1 MQNFT
6 SSILFERFE
15 VIDLLKKD
23 EHAAVFLA
31 NHIYLSKKIILK
43 VLDTAKI
50 SDQSLVDRFKREAKL
65 LAQLDNPNIIKVLD
79 FGTDKDYFYI
89 SFEYFEGSNLRKII
103 ADPSLDLEKKKQIMI
118 QVLQGLSYANNNG
131 IIHRDIKPENI
142 FVNSNLQAKIGDF
155 GLALSAEESFVTQP
169 YSIVGTPSYMSPE
182 QIRGEKLTLRSD
194 LFSVGVVFYELFTG
208 KNPFLKENLNLTINE
223 IMSYNYDSVVEDLNI
238 LPEEIKNIIKKLL
251 CKNPVERYG
260 SAAEILKE
268 LGEDFDD
275 QIVDDAKELK
285 DESLKQKL
293 NSKILVFA
301 LFIILGFSA
310 GAIYYFNSNSKIIN
324 PIQADSL
331 NINTNNQNKLK
342 TETTND
348 LKGDELNSQQNE
360 TDKLKDKLVVE
371 EKEPINNKNNS
382 NSDETTNGNEKGIIR
397 SGTFY
402 VECFPWADIY
412 INNEFKK
419 TTPLREAISLPEGEY
434 TVRLVHPDYPI
445 YTGKIN
451 INPNRTTNLKISLD
465 TLFAYLSCRVYPW
478 GDVYVNNVLKGTTPL
493 KNLIRIMPGVN
504 NKILI
509 KNSSFRDIDTV
520 VRAERGD
527 TISLR
532 ITFK

>member
-79 FGTDKDYFYI
+79 FGMDKEYFYI
-89 SFEYFEGSNLRKII
+89 SFEYFEGSNLRKVIN
-103 ADPSLDLEKKKQIMI
+103 DSTLDFEKKKQVMI
-118 QVLQGLSYANNNG
+118 QILQGLSYANNNG

-208 KNPFLKENLNLTINE
+208 KNPFLKDNLNLTINE
-223 IMSYNYDSVVEDLNI
+223 IMSYNYDSVVEELNG
-238 LPEEIKNIIKKLL
+238 LPDEIKNIVKKLL
-251 CKNPVERYG
+251 YKNPAERYG
-260 SAAEILKE
+260 SAAEILSE

-275 QIVDDAKELK
+275 QIVDAAKELMDTEIRPK
-285 DESLKQKL
+285 RNNKKWVLAVFFIFIASL
-293 NSKILVFA
+293 
-301 LFIILGFSA
+301 FS
-310 GAIYYFNSNSKIIN
+310 IYLFNSQSSVKN
-324 PIQADSL
+324 PINSDSL
-331 NINTNNQNKLK
+331 IAKNSNEIEPK
-342 TETTND
+342 TDPVND
-348 LKGDELNSQQNE
+348 LSTEAQNAKPIE
-360 TDKLKDKLVVE
+360 DNKLVVD
-371 EKEPINNKNNS
+371 EKEPTNSKNNPNLNEPES
-382 NSDETTNGNEKGIIR
+382 ENAKEVIRNG
-397 SGTFY
+397 SFY

-434 TVRLVHPDYPI
+434 SIRLVHPDYPV
-445 YTGKIN
+445 YSGKIN

-465 TLFAYLSCRVYPW
+465 TLFAYLNCRVYPW

-493 KNLIRIMPGVN
+493 KSLIRIMPGVS

-509 KNSSFRDIDTV
+509 KNSSFKDIDTV
-520 VRAERGD
+520 IKVSRGD
-527 TISLR
+527 TVSLKIS
-532 ITFK
+532 FK